1 VFGKNNLKE
10 IDRHVIKTKPPGTSV
25 PGGKKPKIN

>member
-1 VFGKNNLKE
+1 MARVVG
-10 IDRHVIKTKPPGTSV
+10 IKIKPPGTSV

>member
-1 VFGKNNLKE
+1 MEGNQMKRV
-10 IDRHVIKTKPPGTSV
+10 KTKPPGTSV